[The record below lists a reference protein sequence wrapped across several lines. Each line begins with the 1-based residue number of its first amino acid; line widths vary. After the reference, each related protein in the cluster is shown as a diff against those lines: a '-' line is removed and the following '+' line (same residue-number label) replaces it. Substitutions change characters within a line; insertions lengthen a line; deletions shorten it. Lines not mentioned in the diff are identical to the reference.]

1 MSPTDVT
8 VEILKG
14 IRDEVHGISTRLDE
28 TNTRRID
35 ISCLRADLVAPALK
49 IRRVVLAKMR
59 ERFESLLR
67 SGWIEDNLDQAE
79 ETVVFD
85 DEFNIGF

>member
-1 MSPTDVT
+1 MPDATLRWPNWIGLV
-8 VEILKG
+8 V
-14 IRDEVHGISTRLDE
+14 DE
-28 TNTRRID
+28 TNIRRID
-35 ISCLRADLVAPALK
+35 ISCLRANLVAPAEK